1 MNKEKLIQQLA
12 EYNTQ
17 INIIRDTLNDLKYYK
32 NNEIRII
39 FTKSENSYYKETQYK
54 QQKIN
59 VNDDEL
65 NHMLKEQ
72 LNFNISMYNSTLD
85 KLKSGSF

>member
-17 INIIRDTLNDLKYYK
+17 INIIRDALNDLKYYK

-39 FTKSENSYYKETQYK
+39 FTKSENPYYTETQYK
-54 QQKIN
+54 QQKID
-59 VNDDEL
+59 VNYEEL

-85 KLKSGSF
+85 KLKSGS